1 MNSLKTI
8 QTLSKI
14 GKILCK
20 IAFVFAVIGF
30 CGCIVGM
37 ISLSVGG
44 NILKLGGVTIHGI
57 ISENLDY
64 AEGSLIAVLIGWLV
78 VCAGEAVLA
87 KYAELYFKNEL
98 AAGNPFTF
106 AGAKEL
112 LRLGIITAV
121 IPTVCAV
128 VGSIVEGIASGI
140 MDVEKAVELNMPFGT
155 EGNITLGIMFI
166 IAALLCR
173 YGAEIMEYSRE
184 SEVRPRGFCK

>member
-44 NILKLGGVTIHGI
+44 NILKLGGVTIYGI

-64 AEGSLIAVLIGWLV
+64 AEGSLITVLIGWLV

-112 LRLGIITAV
+112 LRLGIMTAV
-121 IPTVCAV
+121 IPTGCAI

-173 YGAEIMEYSRE
+173 YGAEIRE
-184 SEVRPRGFCK
+184 GRKN

>member
-64 AEGSLIAVLIGWLV
+64 AEGSLIAVLIG
-78 VCAGEAVLA
+78 
-87 KYAELYFKNEL
+87 
-98 AAGNPFTF
+98 
-106 AGAKEL
+106 
-112 LRLGIITAV
+112 
-121 IPTVCAV
+121 
-128 VGSIVEGIASGI
+128 
-140 MDVEKAVELNMPFGT
+140 
-155 EGNITLGIMFI
+155 
-166 IAALLCR
+166 
-173 YGAEIMEYSRE
+173 
-184 SEVRPRGFCK
+184 

>member
-1 MNSLKTI
+1 MYRRND
-8 QTLSKI
+8 QPER
-14 GKILCK
+14 GR
-20 IAFVFAVIGF
+20 
-30 CGCIVGM
+30 
-37 ISLSVGG
+37 

-173 YGAEIMEYSRE
+173 YGAEIRE
-184 SEVRPRGFCK
+184 GRKN

>member
-64 AEGSLIAVLIGWLV
+64 AEGSLIGWLV

-112 LRLGIITAV
+112 LRLGIMTAV
-121 IPTVCAV
+121 IPTGCAI
-128 VGSIVEGIASGI
+128 VGSIVEGIAAGI

-173 YGAEIMEYSRE
+173 YGAEIRE
-184 SEVRPRGFCK
+184 GRKN

>member
-1 MNSLKTI
+1 MSKKNKIEMLEE
-8 QTLSKI
+8 TLDRKLTVAEMYANRPR
-14 GKILCK
+14 KWLLYT
-20 IAFVFAVIGF
+20 A
-30 CGCIVGM
+30 IVL
-37 ISLSVGG
+37 I
-44 NILKLGGVTIHGI
+44 
-57 ISENLDY
+57 
-64 AEGSLIAVLIGWLV
+64 IAVLIGWLV

-173 YGAEIMEYSRE
+173 YGAEIRE
-184 SEVRPRGFCK
+184 GRKN

>member
-64 AEGSLIAVLIGWLV
+64 AEGSLIAVLIGWSFAQV
-78 VCAGEAVLA
+78 R
-87 KYAELYFKNEL
+87 LY
-98 AAGNPFTF
+98 
-106 AGAKEL
+106 
-112 LRLGIITAV
+112 
-121 IPTVCAV
+121 
-128 VGSIVEGIASGI
+128 SQ
-140 MDVEKAVELNMPFGT
+140 NMRSCTSKTSLPQ
-155 EGNITLGIMFI
+155 
-166 IAALLCR
+166 
-173 YGAEIMEYSRE
+173 EIRSLSRVQR
-184 SEVRPRGFCK
+184 SCSVSVS